1 MIEPESDIGNIEYK
15 LKLLKTD
22 NQRIENLATQ
32 MRFRCQEGNGECIYV
47 LGVQDDGR
55 LEGITDEEYKETL
68 DHINMIAHKNN
79 YSVKILSTTNVD
91 KNKNI
96 YEVLVREINDDKYID
111 IKIAVAGNV
120 DGGKCVGFNTP
131 IIMYDG
137 KIKMVQN
144 IKEGDLLMGDDS
156 TPRTVLKTTT
166 GKGVLYKIVPLNGD
180 IYKFNKNHILCF
192 KVSCHDTVS
201 FDKSRNRFK
210 IRWMELVDNIPVIK
224 EKRTPIE
231 FSKIESENELK
242 NIEKLKGGDI
252 IELTFEQYINLP
264 TNTQNALKL
273 YKTGIEF
280 PEKELPIDP
289 YMIGYWLGDGTSTD
303 SEITTQD
310 STTVKYFKTNL
321 EKYKCYLQ
329 YRNNKGTNKYKY
341 RINGNGT
348 IGGNFFLTT
357 LKNLNLINNK
367 HIPDIYKYNSRE
379 NRLKLLAGLLDS
391 DVSYSKRNIFEFTQS
406 LEHGQL
412 MDDIVYLCR
421 SLGFACY
428 KNKKNTSWTHKGVKK
443 TGEAWRMNIMG
454 EDIENIPTLC
464 PRKKANKRKSPKNVL
479 VTAID
484 KITTTNKEE
493 KYYGF
498 ELDGNGRFLLGD
510 FSVTHNSSIIGC
522 LTTGIKDNGRGL
534 SRSYVFNFAHELK
547 SGRTSSIAHQ
557 ILGFDYEGKVVNYQ
571 GINKLSWG
579 EIVKKSAKIIS
590 FLDLCGHEKYI
601 RTTILG
607 LTSSF
612 PDICMIMIDANNGVK
627 PMTKEHIFLC
637 VTLKI
642 PFIIVVSKIDI
653 CKDRQNILK
662 ETMQSINKFLNCPG
676 IRRIP
681 LQIKNK
687 DDIILSAKN
696 IYSDSVTPI
705 FKISCV
711 TEEGLDDL
719 KLFFNIVSK
728 KPDMR
733 VENNNEMVEYHID
746 HIFNVHGF
754 GTVLGGHLIKGTIS
768 VGDKLLIG
776 PHSGFYDN
784 VTIRSIYCKKMP
796 LQKVSCGSYVCLGI
810 KKADKNNIKR
820 GNVIICNKN
829 EKLMVKRFV
838 AEISILR
845 THSTTVR
852 VGYEPVLNAYS
863 IRQAS
868 KIVEILEK
876 QNLRKCEDDDGC
888 LRNGDV
894 AKVVL
899 EFKYH
904 CEFLREGTRFI
915 LSEGKTKIVGQ
926 VISL

>member
-1 MIEPESDIGNIEYK
+1 MIEPENDIGNIEYK
-15 LKLLKTD
+15 LKLLNTD
-22 NQRIENLATQ
+22 KERIENLASQ

-55 LEGITDEEYKETL
+55 LEGITEEEYKETIS
-68 DHINMIAHKNN
+68 HINMIAHKNN

-120 DGGKCVGFNTP
+120 DSAKS
-131 IIMYDG
+131 
-137 KIKMVQN
+137 
-144 IKEGDLLMGDDS
+144 S
-156 TPRTVLKTTT
+156 T
-166 GKGVLYKIVPLNGD
+166 
-180 IYKFNKNHILCF
+180 
-192 KVSCHDTVS
+192 
-201 FDKSRNRFK
+201 
-210 IRWMELVDNIPVIK
+210 
-224 EKRTPIE
+224 
-231 FSKIESENELK
+231 
-242 NIEKLKGGDI
+242 
-252 IELTFEQYINLP
+252 
-264 TNTQNALKL
+264 
-273 YKTGIEF
+273 
-280 PEKELPIDP
+280 
-289 YMIGYWLGDGTSTD
+289 
-303 SEITTQD
+303 
-310 STTVKYFKTNL
+310 
-321 EKYKCYLQ
+321 
-329 YRNNKGTNKYKY
+329 
-341 RINGNGT
+341 
-348 IGGNFFLTT
+348 
-357 LKNLNLINNK
+357 
-367 HIPDIYKYNSRE
+367 
-379 NRLKLLAGLLDS
+379 
-391 DVSYSKRNIFEFTQS
+391 
-406 LEHGQL
+406 
-412 MDDIVYLCR
+412 
-421 SLGFACY
+421 
-428 KNKKNTSWTHKGVKK
+428 
-443 TGEAWRMNIMG
+443 
-454 EDIENIPTLC
+454 
-464 PRKKANKRKSPKNVL
+464 
-479 VTAID
+479 
-484 KITTTNKEE
+484 
-493 KYYGF
+493 
-498 ELDGNGRFLLGD
+498 
-510 FSVTHNSSIIGC
+510 IGC

-681 LQIKNK
+681 LQIKNN
-687 DDIILSAKN
+687 DDIILSSKN
-696 IYSDSVTPI
+696 IYSESVTPI

-733 VENNNEMVEYHID
+733 VENNNEMIEYHID

-810 KKADKNNIKR
+810 KKSDKNNIKR

-829 EKLMVKRFV
+829 DKLMVKRFI

-876 QNLRKCEDDDGC
+876 QNLRKCDNDDGC

-926 VISL
+926 VIGY